1 MSSTHPH
8 LTTRDKKQGK
18 TNNIRNM
25 KKLYTIMAAMF
36 LCAANLSAQ
45 ENGYVQFVE
54 KNAAGEYVALADGA
68 TVTRTT
74 LVEDEM
80 GMGEDFISSGLFVKN
95 ISGDAVQTYLD
106 INIETMPFGAH
117 KICYGSCMQQDATGT
132 YTYPADLL
140 SSKGN
145 IMNVTGLAKD
155 DVKSLEA
162 EWICGAKEGKTI
174 IKYTVHACQKDGTE
188 TVIIAGRP
196 TPKPIYKVVESKTVT
211 VNYLYDPTGAG
222 IDGVKAD
229 KAVRTEYLDITGKRI
244 QEPANG
250 LYIKKSTMSDGTVI
264 TRKIAR

>member
-1 MSSTHPH
+1 
-8 LTTRDKKQGK
+8 
-18 TNNIRNM
+18 M
-25 KKLYTIMAAMF
+25 KKLYTIMAAML

-74 LVEDEM
+74 LVVDDM
-80 GMGEDFISSGLFVKN
+80 GMGDDFISSGLFVKK

-117 KICYGSCMQQDATGT
+117 NICYIGSCLTQNATGE
-132 YTYPADLL
+132 YTYPASVL

-155 DVKSLEA
+155 EIKDLLA

-174 IKYTVHACQKDGTE
+174 IKYTVHACQQDGKE
-188 TVIIAGRP
+188 QVIIAGKP
-196 TPKPIYKVVESKTVT
+196 TPKPKYKVVESKTVT

-222 IDGVKAD
+222 IYGVKAD

>member
-1 MSSTHPH
+1 
-8 LTTRDKKQGK
+8 
-18 TNNIRNM
+18 
-25 KKLYTIMAAMF
+25 
-36 LCAANLSAQ
+36 
-45 ENGYVQFVE
+45 
-54 KNAAGEYVALADGA
+54 
-68 TVTRTT
+68 
-74 LVEDEM
+74 
-80 GMGEDFISSGLFVKN
+80 
-95 ISGDAVQTYLD
+95 
-106 INIETMPFGAH
+106 MPFGTH
-117 KICYGSCMQQDATGT
+117 SICYKGTCLKQNATGE
-132 YTYPADLL
+132 YTYPASVL

-145 IMNVTGLAKD
+145 IMNVSGLAKD
-155 DVKSLEA
+155 EAASLMA

-174 IKYTVHACQKDGTE
+174 IKYTVHACQQDGTE

-196 TPKPIYKVVESKTVT
+196 TNKPKYKVVESKTVT

>member
-1 MSSTHPH
+1 
-8 LTTRDKKQGK
+8 
-18 TNNIRNM
+18 M
-25 KKLYTIMAAMF
+25 KKLYTIMAAML

-54 KNAAGEYVALADGA
+54 KNAAGEYVTLADGA

-74 LVEDEM
+74 LVVDDM
-80 GMGEDFISSGLFVKN
+80 GMGDDFISSGLFVKN

-174 IKYTVHACQKDGTE
+174 IKYTVHACQQDGKE
-188 TVIIAGRP
+188 QVIIAGRP
-196 TPKPIYKVVESKTVT
+196 SYKPIYKVVESKTVT

-222 IDGVKAD
+222 IDGVNAD

>member
-1 MSSTHPH
+1 
-8 LTTRDKKQGK
+8 
-18 TNNIRNM
+18 M
-25 KKLYTIMAAMF
+25 KKLYTIMAAML

-74 LVEDEM
+74 LVVDDM
-80 GMGEDFISSGLFVKN
+80 GMGDDFISSGLFVKN

-106 INIETMPFGAH
+106 IKIETMPFGAH
-117 KICYGSCMQQDATGT
+117 NICYIGSCLTQNATGE
-132 YTYPADLL
+132 YTYPASVL

-145 IMNVTGLAKD
+145 VMNVTGLAKD
-155 DVKSLEA
+155 GLQDLKA

-196 TPKPIYKVVESKTVT
+196 TP
-211 VNYLYDPTGAG
+211 
-222 IDGVKAD
+222 
-229 KAVRTEYLDITGKRI
+229 
-244 QEPANG
+244 
-250 LYIKKSTMSDGTVI
+250 
-264 TRKIAR
+264 

>member
-1 MSSTHPH
+1 
-8 LTTRDKKQGK
+8 
-18 TNNIRNM
+18 M
-25 KKLYTIMAAMF
+25 KKLYTIMAAML

-54 KNAAGEYVALADGA
+54 KNAAGEYVTLADGA

-80 GMGEDFISSGLFVKN
+80 GMGDDFISSGLFVKN
-95 ISGDAVQTYLD
+95 ISGDALQAYLD
-106 INIETMPFGAH
+106 INIETMPFGTH
-117 KICYGSCMQQDATGT
+117 SICYKGSCLKQNATGE
-132 YTYPADLL
+132 YTHPTSVL

-145 IMNVTGLAKD
+145 IMNVSGLTKD
-155 DVKSLEA
+155 EAAGLEA
-162 EWICGAKEGKTI
+162 EWICGAKEGKAI
-174 IKYTVHACQKDGTE
+174 VKYTVHACQQDGTE
-188 TVIIAGRP
+188 LVFIAGKP
-196 TPKPIYKVVESKTVT
+196 SNKPIYKVVESKTVT

-222 IDGVKAD
+222 IDGIQAD

>member
-1 MSSTHPH
+1 
-8 LTTRDKKQGK
+8 
-18 TNNIRNM
+18 M
-25 KKLYTIMAAMF
+25 KKLYTIMAAML

-74 LVEDEM
+74 LVEDDM
-80 GMGEDFISSGLFVKN
+80 GMGDDFISSGLFVKN
-95 ISGDAVQTYLD
+95 ISGDVLQTYLD
-106 INIETMPFGAH
+106 IKIETMPFGAH
-117 KICYGSCMQQDATGT
+117 DICYIGVCLTQNKIGE
-132 YTYPADLL
+132 YTYPTPVL

-145 IMNVTGLAKD
+145 VINVTGLAKD
-155 DVKSLEA
+155 EAASLKA
-162 EWICGAKEGKTI
+162 EWKCGAKEGKTI
-174 IKYTVHACQKDGTE
+174 IKYTVHACQQDGTE
-188 TVIIAGRP
+188 TEFIGNRP
-196 TPKPIYKVVESKTVT
+196 TYKPKYKVVESKTVT

-222 IDGVKAD
+222 IDGIQAD

>member
-1 MSSTHPH
+1 
-8 LTTRDKKQGK
+8 
-18 TNNIRNM
+18 M
-25 KKLYTIMAAMF
+25 KKLYTIMAAML

-74 LVEDEM
+74 LVEDDM
-80 GMGEDFISSGLFVKN
+80 GMGDDFISSGLFVKN
-95 ISGDAVQTYLD
+95 TSGDAVQTYLD

-117 KICYGSCMQQDATGT
+117 DICYKGSCLTQNATGE
-132 YTYPADLL
+132 YTYPASVL

-145 IMNVTGLAKD
+145 IMNVTGLAKYEIQD
-155 DVKSLEA
+155 LLA

-174 IKYTVHACQKDGTE
+174 IKYTVHACQQDGTE
-188 TVIIAGRP
+188 LVFIAGKP
-196 TPKPIYKVVESKTVT
+196 SSKPIYKVVESKTVT

>member
-1 MSSTHPH
+1 
-8 LTTRDKKQGK
+8 
-18 TNNIRNM
+18 M
-25 KKLYTIMAAMF
+25 KKLYTIMAAML

-54 KNAAGEYVALADGA
+54 KNAAGEYVTLADGA

-80 GMGEDFISSGLFVKN
+80 GMGDDFISSGLFVKN
-95 ISGDAVQTYLD
+95 TSGDALQTYID
-106 INIETMPFGAH
+106 INIETMPFGTH
-117 KICYGSCMQQDATGT
+117 SICYKGACLKQDATGE
-132 YTYPADLL
+132 YTYPASVF

-145 IMNVTGLAKD
+145 VMNVTGLAKD
-155 DVKSLEA
+155 EIQDLLA

-174 IKYTVHACQKDGTE
+174 IKYTVHACQQDGTE
-188 TVIIAGRP
+188 LVFIAGKP
-196 TPKPIYKVVESKTVT
+196 TNKPIYKVVESKTVT

>member
-1 MSSTHPH
+1 
-8 LTTRDKKQGK
+8 
-18 TNNIRNM
+18 M
-25 KKLYTIMAAMF
+25 KKLYTIMAAML

-80 GMGEDFISSGLFVKN
+80 GMGDYLISSGLFVKN
-95 ISGDAVQTYLD
+95 ISGDALQTYID

-117 KICYGSCMQQDATGT
+117 NICYKGACLTQNATGE
-132 YTYPADLL
+132 YTYPASVL

-155 DVKSLEA
+155 EIQDLLA

-174 IKYTVHACQKDGTE
+174 IKYTVHACQQDGTE
-188 TVIIAGRP
+188 LVFIAGKP
-196 TPKPIYKVVESKTVT
+196 SSKPIYKVVESKTVT

>member
-1 MSSTHPH
+1 
-8 LTTRDKKQGK
+8 
-18 TNNIRNM
+18 M
-25 KKLYTIMAAMF
+25 KKLYTIMAAML

-74 LVEDEM
+74 LVEDDM
-80 GMGEDFISSGLFVKN
+80 GMGDDLISSGLFVKN
-95 ISGDAVQTYLD
+95 TSGDALQTYID

-117 KICYGSCMQQDATGT
+117 NICYKGACLTQNAIGE
-132 YTYPADLL
+132 YTYPASVF

-155 DVKSLEA
+155 EIQDLLA
-162 EWICGAKEGKTI
+162 EWICGAKEGKAI
-174 IKYTVHACQKDGTE
+174 VKYTVHACQQDGTE
-188 TVIIAGRP
+188 LVFIAGKP
-196 TPKPIYKVVESKTVT
+196 SNKPIYKVVESKTVT

>member
-1 MSSTHPH
+1 
-8 LTTRDKKQGK
+8 
-18 TNNIRNM
+18 M
-25 KKLYTIMAAMF
+25 KKLYTIMAAML

-54 KNAAGEYVALADGA
+54 KNAAGEYVTLADGA

-74 LVEDEM
+74 LVEDDM
-80 GMGEDFISSGLFVKN
+80 GMGDDFISSGLFVKN
-95 ISGDAVQTYLD
+95 TSGDALQAYLD
-106 INIETMPFGAH
+106 INIETMPFGTH
-117 KICYGSCMQQDATGT
+117 SICYKGACLKQDATGE
-132 YTYPADLL
+132 YTYPASVF

-145 IMNVTGLAKD
+145 VMNVTGLAKD
-155 DVKSLEA
+155 EIQDLLA

-174 IKYTVHACQKDGTE
+174 IKYTVHACQQDGTE
-188 TVIIAGRP
+188 LVFIAGKP
-196 TPKPIYKVVESKTVT
+196 SNKPIYKVVESKTVT

>member
-1 MSSTHPH
+1 
-8 LTTRDKKQGK
+8 
-18 TNNIRNM
+18 M
-25 KKLYTIMAAMF
+25 KKLYTIMAAML

-74 LVEDEM
+74 LVEDDM
-80 GMGEDFISSGLFVKN
+80 GMGDDFISSGLFVKN

-117 KICYGSCMQQDATGT
+117 NICYIGACLTQNATGD
-132 YTYPADLL
+132 YTYPASVF
-140 SSKGN
+140 SSQGN
-145 IMNVTGLAKD
+145 VINVSGLAKD
-155 DVKSLEA
+155 EVKSLEA

-196 TPKPIYKVVESKTVT
+196 PISKPIYKVVESKTVT

>member
-1 MSSTHPH
+1 
-8 LTTRDKKQGK
+8 
-18 TNNIRNM
+18 
-25 KKLYTIMAAMF
+25 
-36 LCAANLSAQ
+36 
-45 ENGYVQFVE
+45 
-54 KNAAGEYVALADGA
+54 
-68 TVTRTT
+68 
-74 LVEDEM
+74 
-80 GMGEDFISSGLFVKN
+80 MGEDFISSGLFVKN
-95 ISGDAVQTYLD
+95 TSGDALQTYLD

-117 KICYGSCMQQDATGT
+117 NICYKGSCLTQNATGE
-132 YTYPADLL
+132 YTYPASVL

-145 IMNVTGLAKD
+145 IMNVSGLAKD
-155 DVKSLEA
+155 EAASLMA

>member
-1 MSSTHPH
+1 
-8 LTTRDKKQGK
+8 
-18 TNNIRNM
+18 M
-25 KKLYTIMAAMF
+25 KKLYTIMAAML

-54 KNAAGEYVALADGA
+54 KNAAGEYVTLADGA

-80 GMGEDFISSGLFVKN
+80 GMGDDFISSGLFVKN
-95 ISGDAVQTYLD
+95 TSGDALQAYLD
-106 INIETMPFGAH
+106 INIETMPFGTH
-117 KICYGSCMQQDATGT
+117 SICYKGTCLTQNATGE
-132 YTYPADLL
+132 YTYPASVL

-145 IMNVTGLAKD
+145 IMNVSGLAKD
-155 DVKSLEA
+155 EAASLMA

-196 TPKPIYKVVESKTVT
+196 PISKPIYKVVESKTVT

>member
-1 MSSTHPH
+1 M
-8 LTTRDKKQGK
+8 L
-18 TNNIRNM
+18 
-25 KKLYTIMAAMF
+25 

-74 LVEDEM
+74 LVEDDM

-117 KICYGSCMQQDATGT
+117 NICYKGSCLTQNATGE
-132 YTYPADLL
+132 YTYPASVL

-145 IMNVTGLAKD
+145 IMNVSGLAKD
-155 DVKSLEA
+155 EAASLMA

-174 IKYTVHACQKDGTE
+174 IKYTVHACQQDGTE
-188 TVIIAGRP
+188 IVFIAGKP
-196 TPKPIYKVVESKTVT
+196 TNKPIYKIVESQTVT
-211 VNYLYDPTGAG
+211 VNYVYDPSGTG
-222 IDGVKAD
+222 IDGIQAD
-229 KAVRTEYLDITGKRI
+229 KAVKTEYFDITGKSI
-244 QEPANG
+244 QKPSNG
-250 LYIKKSTMSDGTVI
+250 LYIKKTTNADGTVV
-264 TRKIAR
+264 TRKMAR

>member
-1 MSSTHPH
+1 
-8 LTTRDKKQGK
+8 
-18 TNNIRNM
+18 M
-25 KKLYTIMAAMF
+25 KKLYTIMAAML

-54 KNAAGEYVALADGA
+54 KNAAGEYVTIADGA

-80 GMGEDFISSGLFVKN
+80 GMGDDLISSGLFVKN
-95 ISGDAVQTYLD
+95 TSGDALQTYID

-117 KICYGSCMQQDATGT
+117 NICYIGSCLTQNATGE
-132 YTYPADLL
+132 YTYPASVL

-145 IMNVTGLAKD
+145 VMNVTGLAKD
-155 DVKSLEA
+155 GLQDLKA

-174 IKYTVHACQKDGTE
+174 IKYTVHACQQDGTE
-188 TVIIAGRP
+188 LVFIAGKP
-196 TPKPIYKVVESKTVT
+196 SNKPIYKVVESKTVT

-264 TRKIAR
+264 TQKIAR

>member
-1 MSSTHPH
+1 
-8 LTTRDKKQGK
+8 
-18 TNNIRNM
+18 M
-25 KKLYTIMAAMF
+25 KKLYTIMAAML

-54 KNAAGEYVALADGA
+54 KNAAGEYVAIADGA

-80 GMGEDFISSGLFVKN
+80 GMGDDFISSGLFVKN
-95 ISGDAVQTYLD
+95 ISGDALQTYID
-106 INIETMPFGAH
+106 INIETMPFGTH
-117 KICYGSCMQQDATGT
+117 SICYKGTCLTQNATGE
-132 YTYPADLL
+132 YTYPASVL

-145 IMNVTGLAKD
+145 IMNVSGLAKD
-155 DVKSLEA
+155 EAASLMA

-196 TPKPIYKVVESKTVT
+196 TSKPIYKVVESKTVT

>member
-1 MSSTHPH
+1 
-8 LTTRDKKQGK
+8 
-18 TNNIRNM
+18 M
-25 KKLYTIMAAMF
+25 KKLYTIMAAML

-74 LVEDEM
+74 LEEDEM
-80 GMGEDFISSGLFVKN
+80 GMGDDFISSGLFVKN
-95 ISGDAVQTYLD
+95 ISGDVLQTYID

-117 KICYGSCMQQDATGT
+117 DICYIGACLTQNATGE
-132 YTYPADLL
+132 YTYPV
-140 SSKGN
+140 SVFSPKHN
-145 IMNVTGLAKD
+145 VMNVTGLAKD
-155 DVKSLEA
+155 WTQNLLA
-162 EWICGAKEGKTI
+162 EWKCGAKEGKAI
-174 IKYTVHACQKDGTE
+174 VKYTVHACQQDGTE
-188 TVIIAGRP
+188 LVITAGKP
-196 TPKPIYKVVESKTVT
+196 TNKPIYKVVESKTVT

>member
-1 MSSTHPH
+1 
-8 LTTRDKKQGK
+8 
-18 TNNIRNM
+18 M
-25 KKLYTIMAAMF
+25 KKLYTIMAAML

-54 KNAAGEYVALADGA
+54 KNAAGEYVTLADGA

-80 GMGEDFISSGLFVKN
+80 GMGDDFISSGLFVKN
-95 ISGDAVQTYLD
+95 ISGDALQTYID
-106 INIETMPFGAH
+106 FNIETMPFGAH
-117 KICYGSCMQQDATGT
+117 NICYKGACLTQNATGE
-132 YTYPADLL
+132 YTYPASVL

-145 IMNVTGLAKD
+145 VMNVTGLAKD
-155 DVKSLEA
+155 EIQDLLA
-162 EWICGAKEGKTI
+162 EWICGAKEGETI
-174 IKYTVHACQKDGTE
+174 IKYTVHACQQDGTE
-188 TVIIAGRP
+188 LVFIAGKP
-196 TPKPIYKVVESKTVT
+196 SNKPIYKVVESKTVT

-222 IDGVKAD
+222 IDGVNAD

-244 QEPANG
+244 QKPANG

>member
-1 MSSTHPH
+1 
-8 LTTRDKKQGK
+8 
-18 TNNIRNM
+18 M
-25 KKLYTIMAAMF
+25 KKLYTIMAAML

-54 KNAAGEYVALADGA
+54 KNAAGEYVTLADGA

-74 LVEDEM
+74 LVEDDM
-80 GMGEDFISSGLFVKN
+80 GMGDDFISSGLFVKN
-95 ISGDAVQTYLD
+95 TSGDALQTYID
-106 INIETMPFGAH
+106 INIETMPFGTH
-117 KICYGSCMQQDATGT
+117 SICYKGACLKQDATGE
-132 YTYPADLL
+132 YTYPASVF

-145 IMNVTGLAKD
+145 VMNVTGLAKD
-155 DVKSLEA
+155 EIQDLLA

-174 IKYTVHACQKDGTE
+174 IKYTVHACQQDGTE
-188 TVIIAGRP
+188 LVFIAGKP
-196 TPKPIYKVVESKTVT
+196 SNKPIYKVVESKTVT

>member
-1 MSSTHPH
+1 
-8 LTTRDKKQGK
+8 
-18 TNNIRNM
+18 
-25 KKLYTIMAAMF
+25 
-36 LCAANLSAQ
+36 
-45 ENGYVQFVE
+45 
-54 KNAAGEYVALADGA
+54 
-68 TVTRTT
+68 
-74 LVEDEM
+74 M
-80 GMGEDFISSGLFVKN
+80 GDDFISSGLFVKN

-117 KICYGSCMQQDATGT
+117 NICYMGSCLTQNATGE
-132 YTYPADLL
+132 YTYPASVL

-145 IMNVTGLAKD
+145 IMNVSGLAKD
-155 DVKSLEA
+155 EAASLMA

-174 IKYTVHACQKDGTE
+174 IKYTVHACQQDGKE
-188 TVIIAGRP
+188 PVIIAGRP
-196 TPKPIYKVVESKTVT
+196 SYKPIYKVVESKTVT

>member
-1 MSSTHPH
+1 
-8 LTTRDKKQGK
+8 
-18 TNNIRNM
+18 M
-25 KKLYTIMAAMF
+25 KKLYTIMAAML

-74 LVEDEM
+74 LVEDDM
-80 GMGEDFISSGLFVKN
+80 GMGDDFISSGLFVKN
-95 ISGDAVQTYLD
+95 ISGDALQTYID
-106 INIETMPFGAH
+106 INIETMPFGTH
-117 KICYGSCMQQDATGT
+117 SICYKGACLKQDATGE
-132 YTYPADLL
+132 YTYPASVF

-145 IMNVTGLAKD
+145 VMNVTGLAKD
-155 DVKSLEA
+155 EIQDLLA
-162 EWICGAKEGKTI
+162 EWICGAKEGKAI
-174 IKYTVHACQKDGTE
+174 VKYTVHACQQDGTE
-188 TVIIAGRP
+188 LVFIAGKP
-196 TPKPIYKVVESKTVT
+196 SSKPIYKVMESKTVT

>member
-1 MSSTHPH
+1 
-8 LTTRDKKQGK
+8 
-18 TNNIRNM
+18 M

-74 LVEDEM
+74 LVVDDM
-80 GMGEDFISSGLFVKN
+80 GMGDDFISSGLFVKN

-117 KICYGSCMQQDATGT
+117 NICYIGSCLTQNATGE
-132 YTYPADLL
+132 YTYPASVL

-155 DVKSLEA
+155 GLQDLKA

-174 IKYTVHACQKDGTE
+174 IKYTVHACQQDGTE
-188 TVIIAGRP
+188 TVIIAGKP
-196 TPKPIYKVVESKTVT
+196 TPKPKYKVVESKTVT

-222 IDGVKAD
+222 IDGIQAD

>member
-1 MSSTHPH
+1 
-8 LTTRDKKQGK
+8 
-18 TNNIRNM
+18 M
-25 KKLYTIMAAMF
+25 KKLYTIMAAML

-54 KNAAGEYVALADGA
+54 KNAAGEYVTLADGA

-80 GMGEDFISSGLFVKN
+80 GMGDDFISSGLFVKN
-95 ISGDAVQTYLD
+95 VSGDALQTYID
-106 INIETMPFGAH
+106 INIETMPFGTH
-117 KICYGSCMQQDATGT
+117 SICYKGTCLTQNATGE
-132 YTYPADLL
+132 YTYPASVL

-145 IMNVTGLAKD
+145 VINVTGLAKD
-155 DVKSLEA
+155 EVKSLEA

-196 TPKPIYKVVESKTVT
+196 NSKPIYKVVESKTVT

>member
-1 MSSTHPH
+1 
-8 LTTRDKKQGK
+8 
-18 TNNIRNM
+18 M
-25 KKLYTIMAAMF
+25 KKLYTIMAAML

-80 GMGEDFISSGLFVKN
+80 GMGDDFISSGLFVKN
-95 ISGDAVQTYLD
+95 TSGDALQTYID
-106 INIETMPFGAH
+106 INIETMPFGTH
-117 KICYGSCMQQDATGT
+117 SICYKGTCLTQNATGE
-132 YTYPADLL
+132 YTYPASVL

-155 DVKSLEA
+155 EVKSLEA

-196 TPKPIYKVVESKTVT
+196 NSKPIYKVVESKTVT

-222 IDGVKAD
+222 IYGVKAD

-244 QEPANG
+244 QKPANG

>member
-1 MSSTHPH
+1 
-8 LTTRDKKQGK
+8 
-18 TNNIRNM
+18 M
-25 KKLYTIMAAMF
+25 KKLYTIMAAML

-74 LVEDEM
+74 LVEDDM
-80 GMGEDFISSGLFVKN
+80 GMGDDFISSGLFVKN
-95 ISGDAVQTYLD
+95 TSGDAVQTYLD

-117 KICYGSCMQQDATGT
+117 DICYKGSCLTQNATGE
-132 YTYPADLL
+132 YTYPASVL

-188 TVIIAGRP
+188 TVFIAGKP

-211 VNYLYDPTGAG
+211 VNFLYDPTGAG

>member
-1 MSSTHPH
+1 
-8 LTTRDKKQGK
+8 
-18 TNNIRNM
+18 M
-25 KKLYTIMAAMF
+25 KKLYTIMAAML

-54 KNAAGEYVALADGA
+54 KNAAGEYVTLADGA

-74 LVEDEM
+74 LVEDDM
-80 GMGEDFISSGLFVKN
+80 GMGDDFISSGLFVKN
-95 ISGDAVQTYLD
+95 TSGDALQTYID
-106 INIETMPFGAH
+106 INIETMPFGTH
-117 KICYGSCMQQDATGT
+117 SICYKGACLKQDATGE
-132 YTYPADLL
+132 YTYPASVF

-145 IMNVTGLAKD
+145 VMNVTGLAKD
-155 DVKSLEA
+155 EIQDLLA

-174 IKYTVHACQKDGTE
+174 IKYTVHACQQDGTE
-188 TVIIAGRP
+188 LVFIAGKP
-196 TPKPIYKVVESKTVT
+196 SNKPIYKVVESKTVT

-244 QEPANG
+244 QKPANG

>member
-1 MSSTHPH
+1 
-8 LTTRDKKQGK
+8 
-18 TNNIRNM
+18 M
-25 KKLYTIMAAMF
+25 KKLYTIMAAML

-74 LVEDEM
+74 LVVDEM
-80 GMGEDFISSGLFVKN
+80 GMGDDFISSGLFVKN

-162 EWICGAKEGKTI
+162 EWICGAKEGNTI
-174 IKYTVHACQKDGTE
+174 IKYTVHACQQDGTE
-188 TVIIAGRP
+188 LVITAGRP
-196 TPKPIYKVVESKTVT
+196 TNKPIYKVVESKTVT

-222 IDGVKAD
+222 IDGIQAD

>member
-1 MSSTHPH
+1 
-8 LTTRDKKQGK
+8 
-18 TNNIRNM
+18 M
-25 KKLYTIMAAMF
+25 KKLYTIMAAML

-54 KNAAGEYVALADGA
+54 KNAAGEYVTLADGA

-74 LVEDEM
+74 LEEDEM
-80 GMGEDFISSGLFVKN
+80 GMGDDFISSGLFVKN
-95 ISGDAVQTYLD
+95 ISGDVLQTYLD

-117 KICYGSCMQQDATGT
+117 DICYIGACLTQNETGE
-132 YTYPADLL
+132 YTYPASAL

-145 IMNVTGLAKD
+145 VINVTGLAKD
-155 DVKSLEA
+155 DLKNLKA
-162 EWICGAKEGKTI
+162 EWKCGAKEGKTI

-188 TVIIAGRP
+188 TVIIAGKP
-196 TPKPIYKVVESKTVT
+196 TPKPKYKVVESKTVT

>member
-1 MSSTHPH
+1 
-8 LTTRDKKQGK
+8 
-18 TNNIRNM
+18 M
-25 KKLYTIMAAMF
+25 KKLYTIMAAML

-54 KNAAGEYVALADGA
+54 KNAAGEYVTLADGA

-95 ISGDAVQTYLD
+95 ISGDALQAYID

-117 KICYGSCMQQDATGT
+117 NICYKGVCLTQNATGE
-132 YTYPADLL
+132 YTHPASVL

-145 IMNVTGLAKD
+145 VMNVTGLAKD
-155 DVKSLEA
+155 EIKDLLA
-162 EWICGAKEGKTI
+162 EWICGAKEGKAI
-174 IKYTVHACQKDGTE
+174 VKYTVHACQKDGTE

-222 IDGVKAD
+222 IDGVNAD

>member
-1 MSSTHPH
+1 
-8 LTTRDKKQGK
+8 
-18 TNNIRNM
+18 M
-25 KKLYTIMAAMF
+25 KKLYTIMAAML

-80 GMGEDFISSGLFVKN
+80 GMGDDYISSGLFVKN

-106 INIETMPFGAH
+106 INIETIPFGAH
-117 KICYGSCMQQDATGT
+117 NICYKGSCLTQNATGE
-132 YTYPADLL
+132 YTYPASVL

-145 IMNVTGLAKD
+145 IMNVSGLAKD
-155 DVKSLEA
+155 EAASLMA

-188 TVIIAGRP
+188 TVFIAGKP

-211 VNYLYDPTGAG
+211 VNFLYDPTGAG
-222 IDGVKAD
+222 IDGIQAD

>member
-1 MSSTHPH
+1 
-8 LTTRDKKQGK
+8 
-18 TNNIRNM
+18 M
-25 KKLYTIMAAMF
+25 KKLYTIMAAML

-54 KNAAGEYVALADGA
+54 KNAAGEYVTLADGA

-80 GMGEDFISSGLFVKN
+80 GMGDDYISSGLFVKN
-95 ISGDAVQTYLD
+95 ISGDGLQTYLD

-117 KICYGSCMQQDATGT
+117 SICYKGTCLTQNATGE
-132 YTYPADLL
+132 YTYPASVL

-145 IMNVTGLAKD
+145 IINVAGLAKD
-155 DVKSLEA
+155 EAASLEA

-196 TPKPIYKVVESKTVT
+196 NSKPIYKVVESKTVT

>member
-1 MSSTHPH
+1 
-8 LTTRDKKQGK
+8 
-18 TNNIRNM
+18 M
-25 KKLYTIMAAMF
+25 KKLYTIMAAML

-74 LVEDEM
+74 LEEDEM
-80 GMGEDFISSGLFVKN
+80 GMGDYLISSGLFVKN
-95 ISGDAVQTYLD
+95 ISGDALQTYID
-106 INIETMPFGAH
+106 INIETMPFGTH
-117 KICYGSCMQQDATGT
+117 SICYKGSCLTQNATGD
-132 YTYPADLL
+132 YTYPASVL

-145 IMNVTGLAKD
+145 IMNVSGLAKD
-155 DVKSLEA
+155 EAASLMA

-188 TVIIAGRP
+188 IVFIAGKP
-196 TPKPIYKVVESKTVT
+196 SSKPIYKVVESKTVT

-222 IDGVKAD
+222 IDGVKTD

-244 QEPANG
+244 QEPGNG

>member
-1 MSSTHPH
+1 
-8 LTTRDKKQGK
+8 
-18 TNNIRNM
+18 M
-25 KKLYTIMAAMF
+25 KKLYTIMAAML

-80 GMGEDFISSGLFVKN
+80 GMGDDFISSGLFVKN
-95 ISGDAVQTYLD
+95 ISGDALQAYLD

-117 KICYGSCMQQDATGT
+117 KICYKVTCLTQDATGE

-145 IMNVTGLAKD
+145 IMNVTGLAKYEIQD
-155 DVKSLEA
+155 LLA

-196 TPKPIYKVVESKTVT
+196 TNKPIYKVVESKTVT

>member
-1 MSSTHPH
+1 
-8 LTTRDKKQGK
+8 
-18 TNNIRNM
+18 M
-25 KKLYTIMAAMF
+25 KKLYTIMAAML

-54 KNAAGEYVALADGA
+54 KNAAGEYVTIADGA

-80 GMGEDFISSGLFVKN
+80 GMGDDFISSGLFVKN
-95 ISGDAVQTYLD
+95 ISGDALQTYID
-106 INIETMPFGAH
+106 INIETMPFGTH
-117 KICYGSCMQQDATGT
+117 SICYKGTCLTQNATGE
-132 YTYPADLL
+132 YTYPASIL

-145 IMNVTGLAKD
+145 IMNVSGLAKD
-155 DVKSLEA
+155 EAASLMA
-162 EWICGAKEGKTI
+162 EWICGTKEGKAI
-174 IKYTVHACQKDGTE
+174 VKYTVHACQKDGTE

-196 TPKPIYKVVESKTVT
+196 NSKPIYKVVESKTVT